1 DPNPR
6 MRHAVLDVYRIEDEA
21 SLKNVIPLLGDDA
34 DAIANLAREK
44 ISRSDYQ
51 NSLRLVKSLSLPQ
64 KKVREA
70 LFDLLEDMSIKD
82 LDVFRFVQQQ
92 AIACYQ
98 LTVQAQGVRRLPE
111 GDVQGLLAIH
121 LDERIW
127 FTLQTTLRVLAA
139 QDRSNR
145 MHRIV
150 RGIFSDDKRQRANS
164 LEAMDDILD
173 RNLVRMLMP
182 LLDDM
187 DPDER
192 IAAGRRLFPAEVTML
207 SASELFD
214 GLLESSNW
222 VTLALGLVLIQQS
235 PEAPPLANQID
246 HLTAHTNRH
255 VAMAAEQW
263 INAGPNHRSPQEE
276 NMGTKA
282 SIPLTDKILHLKNIE
297 IFSDLSINE
306 LAAVASVTEE
316 AVFDPG
322 EQVFK
327 EGDRGDTLYLV
338 LEGDVA
344 VIKDCNL
351 AREIELDSISA
362 GDYFG
367 EMALFGDD
375 RRSATIRVKKAS
387 RFLTLNKQELQEIVR
402 EYPQIALHVCRVLSM
417 RIRHLHGKISDQS
430 C

>member
-1 DPNPR
+1 
-6 MRHAVLDVYRIEDEA
+6 
-21 SLKNVIPLLGDDA
+21 
-34 DAIANLAREK
+34 
-44 ISRSDYQ
+44 
-51 NSLRLVKSLSLPQ
+51 
-64 KKVREA
+64 
-70 LFDLLEDMSIKD
+70 
-82 LDVFRFVQQQ
+82 
-92 AIACYQ
+92 
-98 LTVQAQGVRRLPE
+98 
-111 GDVQGLLAIH
+111 
-121 LDERIW
+121 
-127 FTLQTTLRVLAA
+127 
-139 QDRSNR
+139 
-145 MHRIV
+145 
-150 RGIFSDDKRQRANS
+150 
-164 LEAMDDILD
+164 
-173 RNLVRMLMP
+173 
-182 LLDDM
+182 
-187 DPDER
+187 
-192 IAAGRRLFPAEVTML
+192 
-207 SASELFD
+207 
-214 GLLESSNW
+214 
-222 VTLALGLVLIQQS
+222 
-235 PEAPPLANQID
+235 
-246 HLTAHTNRH
+246 
-255 VAMAAEQW
+255 
-263 INAGPNHRSPQEE
+263 
-276 NMGTKA
+276 MGTKA

-351 AREIELDSISA
+351 AKEIELDSISA